1 MRVVVVTKLWLYT
14 IHQSIFIFPPQVSPG
29 QVSRPSTA
37 RCSCS
42 DEGCGPGKLVNWVN
56 SILRYWDTAPSS
68 TLHTTAP
75 NLSNRTLQPC
85 TLLLQL
91 SQMYS
96 EGKSV
101 RLWQTEALPP
111 GTLISVQPGSSWH
124 SAVKSSHSA
133 FCSGFLELIETVL
146 KIVVVLGYRTITKR
160 PFGSWDGCK
169 AAWSRV
175 ITEYTY
181 NSLSAVNNS
190 LACDKG
196 TFRTSSFMLVF
207 TCKLP
212 SALHSLSE

>member
-29 QVSRPSTA
+29 QVSRPRHCPVQLQRWGLWTRQTGELS
-37 RCSCS
+37 
-42 DEGCGPGKLVNWVN
+42 KLH
-56 SILRYWDTAPSS
+56 SPILGYWDTAPSS

-133 FCSGFLELIETVL
+133 FCSGFLELI
-146 KIVVVLGYRTITKR
+146 
-160 PFGSWDGCK
+160 
-169 AAWSRV
+169 
-175 ITEYTY
+175 
-181 NSLSAVNNS
+181 
-190 LACDKG
+190 
-196 TFRTSSFMLVF
+196 
-207 TCKLP
+207 
-212 SALHSLSE
+212 

>member
-1 MRVVVVTKLWLYT
+1 MNSTVN
-14 IHQSIFIFPPQVSPG
+14 IPSPG
-29 QVSRPSTA
+29 QPRSAGPGTA

-42 DEGCGPGKLVNWVN
+42 DEVCGPGKLVNWVN
-56 SILRYWDTAPSS
+56 SILRYWDTGILPRPRHFIRLLQIWAMELYNPAPSS
-68 TLHTTAP
+68 
-75 NLSNRTLQPC
+75 
-85 TLLLQL
+85 
-91 SQMYS
+91 YS
-96 EGKSV
+96 GVKCMVKGRAESA
-101 RLWQTEALPP
+101 WQTEALPP

-169 AAWSRV
+169 AAWSLV